1 MLDSVLVLLVPVSE
15 LDLPR
20 TRTLVLNTLPYVPLL
35 QIGYQLTSRSPT
47 ETLTAREDQVS
58 TGPVTSTKTHTSTSL
73 PALVDPL
80 PVVLPTPTSSTPTD
94 PELLA
99 TRMVL
104 PIATPI

>member
-1 MLDSVLVLLVPVSE
+1 MVLLVPVSE

-20 TRTLVLNTLPYVPLL
+20 TRTLVLNTLPYVPPLL
-35 QIGYQLTSRSPT
+35 EGCLSTYVRSPT
-47 ETLTAREDQVS
+47 ETLTAREALVS
-58 TGPVTSTKTHTSTSL
+58 TGPVTSTKMHTNTSL
-73 PALVDPL
+73 PALMDPL
-80 PVVLPTPTSSTPTD
+80 PVVLPTPTCSTPTD